1 MSIEGKKLSVI
12 ILTYN
17 EESYIGDAI
26 RSVEFAD
33 EIIVLDSHSTDSTTK
48 IVTDLGAKLI
58 FRKFDNYCNQRNHAI
73 ESTTGEWVLFLDA
86 DERVSEELQK
96 EILETINSNKSDA
109 YRIWFPHFFMDR
121 FLFHYT
127 DKITRLVKND
137 SIRFENEVHEKLV
150 VKSKAPVLKNYMI
163 HYTYKGLFHF
173 ISKKD
178 QYAWFQAKMSI
189 KKGKKATLFLLI
201 FKPFYRF
208 FHTYFIKRVYLDGVP
223 GLAAASI
230 DAYGVFSRYAKMVL
244 LEKNLE

>member
-1 MSIEGKKLSVI
+1 MLIESKKLSVI

-17 EESYIGDAI
+17 EEFYIADAI
-26 RSVEFAD
+26 KSVAFAD
-33 EIIVLDSHSTDSTTK
+33 EIIVLDSYSTDSTAK
-48 IVTDLGAKLI
+48 IVSDLGAKLM
-58 FRKFDNYCNQRNHAI
+58 FRKFDNYSNQRNHTI
-73 ESTTGEWVLFLDA
+73 ESATGEWILFLDA
-86 DERVSEELQK
+86 DERVSTELQE
-96 EILETINSNKSDA
+96 EILKTINLNKCDA

-127 DKITRLVKND
+127 DKVTRLIKND
-137 SIRFENEVHEKLV
+137 NIRFENEVHERLV
-150 VKSKAPVLKNYMI
+150 LKSKPPVLKNYMI

-178 QYAWFQAKMSI
+178 QYAWFQAKMSV
-189 KKGKKATLFLLI
+189 KKGKKTTLLLLF

-208 FHTYFIKRVYLDGVP
+208 FHTYFIKRVFLDGVP

>member
-1 MSIEGKKLSVI
+1 MRVEGKKLSVI

-17 EESYIGDAI
+17 EEDYIGDAI
-26 RSVEFAD
+26 QSVAFAD
-33 EIIVLDSHSTDSTTK
+33 EIIVLDSHSTDATAK
-48 IVTDLGAKLI
+48 IVSDSGAKLI

-73 ESTTGEWVLFLDA
+73 ESATGEWVLFLDA
-86 DERVSEELQK
+86 DERVSEKLQN
-96 EILETINSNKSDA
+96 EILKAIDLNKSDA

-137 SIRFENEVHEKLV
+137 NISFENEVHEKLV
-150 VKSKAPVLKNYMI
+150 VKSKPPVLKNYMI
-163 HYTYKGLFHF
+163 HYTYKGLSHF

-178 QYAWFQAKMSI
+178 KYAWFQAKMSVD
-189 KKGKKATLFLLI
+189 KGKKATLFLLF

-208 FHTYFIKRVYLDGVP
+208 FHTYFIKRVCLDGVP

>member
-1 MSIEGKKLSVI
+1 MLKESKKLSVI

-17 EESYIGDAI
+17 EEFHIAHAI
-26 RSVEFAD
+26 KSVAFAD
-33 EIIVLDSHSTDSTTK
+33 EIIVLDSYSTDSTAE
-48 IVTDLGAKLI
+48 IVSNLGAKLI

-73 ESTTGEWVLFLDA
+73 KSASGEWVLFLDA
-86 DERVSEELQK
+86 DERVTDELK
-96 EILETINSNKSDA
+96 DEILESINLNNSNA

-127 DKITRLVKND
+127 DKVTRLIKNEN
-137 SIRFENEVHEKLV
+137 IRFENEVHEKLV
-150 VKSKAPVLKNYMI
+150 LKSKPPVLKNYMI
-163 HYTYKGLFHF
+163 HYTYKGLFNF

-178 QYAWFQAKMSI
+178 KYAWFQAKMSFE
-189 KKGKKATLFLLI
+189 KGKKATLLLLF